1 VSARP
6 LVFEGPDPEQL
17 LLDAWARFGTNVRIS
32 EPVCVRTGGVGGFFA
47 KLSYRI
53 EVEPVA
59 AEEES
64 LAAHGA
70 FPAPDY
76 LSSGLPPMPAR
87 RDAPWGRHRA
97 EAGAAPANPANGEA
111 ARADALDRLIADT
124 EDVFERTEMPR
135 RTFDEVLQDVASS
148 LGDEVGTS
156 EIGAVAAMRPVVM
169 SDATNAAAQYASNER
184 ENSAP
189 PSITYERPTPPVHS
203 DTAAD
208 FAPIEVPAIVRDA
221 TTPPVPEESMATEPP
236 PQPNPTM
243 ANAATTETRP
253 PIDHGE
259 TALVRREL
267 AGIGFPLT
275 LLARLPDDVED
286 ELSAAFDLLPV
297 PRPLP
302 VVPGA
307 LIAVVGELGDAFVA
321 AGDIAEALE
330 LEEIELCVASP
341 EPPAFDLD
349 SHLVVHEAKRAA
361 ALAPGWRRD
370 TIAIVVVDSGHPL
383 STPGWLR
390 SMLRGL
396 RPTATW
402 ALASAAEKAEDV
414 AFFAE
419 SIGGVDALLLSGLA
433 STVTPASIVAT
444 GIPVARLDGAIASTT
459 NWIEAVADRL
469 DAAVHRAAS

>member
-1 VSARP
+1 
-6 LVFEGPDPEQL
+6 
-17 LLDAWARFGTNVRIS
+17 
-32 EPVCVRTGGVGGFFA
+32 
-47 KLSYRI
+47 
-53 EVEPVA
+53 
-59 AEEES
+59 
-64 LAAHGA
+64 
-70 FPAPDY
+70 
-76 LSSGLPPMPAR
+76 
-87 RDAPWGRHRA
+87 
-97 EAGAAPANPANGEA
+97 
-111 ARADALDRLIADT
+111 
-124 EDVFERTEMPR
+124 
-135 RTFDEVLQDVASS
+135 
-148 LGDEVGTS
+148 
-156 EIGAVAAMRPVVM
+156 
-169 SDATNAAAQYASNER
+169 
-184 ENSAP
+184 
-189 PSITYERPTPPVHS
+189 
-203 DTAAD
+203 
-208 FAPIEVPAIVRDA
+208 
-221 TTPPVPEESMATEPP
+221 
-236 PQPNPTM
+236 
-243 ANAATTETRP
+243 
-253 PIDHGE
+253 
-259 TALVRREL
+259 
-267 AGIGFPLT
+267 
-275 LLARLPDDVED
+275 
-286 ELSAAFDLLPV
+286 V

-414 AFFAE
+414 A
-419 SIGGVDALLLSGLA
+419 
-433 STVTPASIVAT
+433 
-444 GIPVARLDGAIASTT
+444 STT